1 MYEIANVLKN
11 KDYKNIDKA
20 AQKSITD
27 SKKKKLTNYEKKAKA
42 ATPTGADIDCT
53 LDQVTVTVKDS
64 NRAVELVNKLIETQ
78 AALAAIS
85 M

>member
-1 MYEIANVLKN
+1 MYEINVVMKN

-20 AQKSITD
+20 TQKSITD
-27 SKKKKLTNYEKKAKA
+27 SKKKLTSYEKKAQA
-42 ATPTGADIDCT
+42 ATSTGADIDCT

-85 M
+85 K